1 MKLLRRD
8 WYRCMERRDYEITRA
23 DIDEVNETIKSR
35 LPQGTEFTPLTTNQV
50 EDYVYDYFN
59 TDDDGEDSILQILEN
74 GAEPTK
80 VFLRIYVGEMI
91 EDKVFNAPV
100 AFNER
105 KEYVDWDTEVRR

>member
-8 WYRCMERRDYEITRA
+8 WYRCMERRDYEMTQA

-35 LPQGTEFTPLTTNQV
+35 LPQGTEFTPLTTQQV

-59 TDDDGEDSILQILEN
+59 LDDDGEDTILQDFGDGK
-74 GAEPTK
+74 GAHP
-80 VFLRIYVGEMI
+80 VHLRVYVGEMI
-91 EDKVFNAPV
+91 EDKVFVAPV
-100 AFNER
+100 VFNER